1 MTEYDFTDSS
11 DLATDVIKAYQHEKE
26 AGTYDFIFKKYNDP
40 ATVYAIKC
48 LEGDFLSS
56 NMIKLDSFR
65 HLQDLVRAKEDDSF
79 PYHYDL
85 NKCKVILNFARI
97 VPDVSLGKP
106 IPLMLWQQKI
116 LCTMFGWR
124 DSDDNKRYDRVI
136 VSVARTN
143 GKTYLSN
150 IILAFAYLIESAG
163 KTNQDLAYIAP
174 VTQQAKKGFAYVK
187 TTFNY
192 LKSQP
197 AFNQLFKQV
206 DLAVLNDE
214 VISRKTQNVILRL
227 SHESGHFD
235 SRHFVSAILDESGSN
250 GAHGSTAAIGKIRE
264 NVGKVTSGQIQTPN
278 HQLFQISTAYPDSN
292 SYFYQD
298 ERMME
303 RAMRADNSRD
313 LDTYACMVWE
323 QDQVSETGHPETW
336 IKSNPLLG
344 LSKAKHDLMLKSM
357 LSERDTK
364 MNSGSL
370 AEFQNKN
377 LNMWLAVKQN
387 TYLKLEDINKAIV
400 KRPPINID
408 GKDCFV
414 GFDKS
419 EFADDT
425 AVVFMFPYVDGS
437 QHNWYVMQHSWI
449 PLAHAQGSIT
459 VKEKMDGVNYQAA
472 ADQGFADITHDRFGY
487 IDDEVVFKWIL
498 NFAAEHQLKVN
509 AFCFDAWHADERVNL
524 WIDQK
529 TDWLTVPVRQGTLT
543 LNQPTVEFR
552 RMIGSERIKWLDDPL
567 IQYSFKN
574 AILLEDNN
582 GVKVDKNLRTA
593 KIDIV
598 DATLDAFFRAQYAFD
613 DINLDNDG
621 KDAFAGMT
629 KSQLEEYW
637 KNFTF

>member
-1 MTEYDFTDSS
+1 MAEYDFTDSS
-11 DLATDVIKAYQHEKE
+11 NLAADVVKAYRHEKS
-26 AGTYDFIFKKYNDP
+26 AGSYDHIFRTYNDP

-56 NMIKLDSFR
+56 NMMKLDSFR
-65 HLQDLVRAKEDDSF
+65 HLQDLVREETDPDF

-85 NKCKVILNFARI
+85 DKCRVILNFARL
-97 VPDVSLGKP
+97 VPDVSTGNPL
-106 IPLMLWQQKI
+106 PLMLWQQKI
-116 LCTMFGWR
+116 LCTMQGWR
-124 DSDDNKRYDRVI
+124 DKDGNKRFDRVI

-150 IILAFAYLIESAG
+150 IILAFAYIIESAG

-192 LKSQP
+192 LSEQP
-197 AFNQLFKQV
+197 GFKQLFKKDAV
-206 DLAVLNDE
+206 AVLNDN
-214 VISRKTQNVILRL
+214 VISRKSQNVILRL

-264 NVGKVTSGQIQTPN
+264 NVGKVTSGMIQTPN

-303 RAMRADNSRD
+303 RAMRQDNNRD

-323 QDQVSETGHPETW
+323 QDDVKETEQPDTW
-336 IKSNPLLG
+336 EKSNPLLT
-344 LSKAKHDLMLKSM
+344 LSEKKHDLMIKSM

-377 LNMWLAVKQN
+377 LNMWLATKQN
-387 TYLKLEDINKAIV
+387 TYLHLDDINNAVV
-400 KRPPINID
+400 KRPPIDID
-408 GKDCFV
+408 GRDCFI

-419 EFADDT
+419 QFADDT
-425 AVVFMFPYVDGS
+425 AVTFIFPYLDGDE
-437 QHNWYVMQHSWI
+437 HRWFVMQHSWI
-449 PLAHAQGSIT
+449 PLAHAQNSVT
-459 VKEKMDGVNYQAA
+459 VKEKMDGVNYRQAA
-472 ADQGFADITHDRFGY
+472 DLGFADITKDRFGY

-498 NFAAEHQLKVN
+498 DFVAKHNLKIQ
-509 AFCFDAWHADERVNL
+509 AFCFDAWHAEERVNL

-529 TDWLTVPVRQGTLT
+529 TDWLTIPVRQGTLT

-552 RMIGSERIKWLDDPL
+552 RAIGSEQIKWLDDPL

-574 AILLEDNN
+574 AILLQDNN

-598 DATLDAFFRAQYAFD
+598 DATIDAFFRAQYAFD
-613 DINLDNDG
+613 DINLDKDS

-629 KSQLEEYW
+629 KQQLEDYW
-637 KNFTF
+637 NHFTF